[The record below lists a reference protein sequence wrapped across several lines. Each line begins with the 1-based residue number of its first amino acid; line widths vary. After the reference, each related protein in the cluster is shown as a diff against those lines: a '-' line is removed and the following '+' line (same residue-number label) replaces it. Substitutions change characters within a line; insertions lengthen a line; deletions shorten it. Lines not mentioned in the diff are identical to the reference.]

1 MGAYHFSLF
10 ISHTHNPI
18 ITCCF
23 DTMMTHSRRAVIFL
37 PFVLTLCSTSFAT
50 AFVAQRV
57 SPDWFE
63 AELTLR
69 NFPKKPNPDLPA
81 EHVAR
86 CFLRSLQFVDHP
98 DPSSGLRRVHPFL
111 TWECIR
117 SVTARSEVLDAKT
130 FCEYGALS
138 PALQPLMG
146 ATRIELDAK
155 DCTISPGTKAR
166 GDIVS
171 FHITVYGA
179 EVLAFQHKSGMIRDR
194 VSQGPPRVDM
204 VIRLEQARRP
214 PLAGSWLV
222 KEIADVRY
230 ASGGLGWS
238 RHEGV

>member
-1 MGAYHFSLF
+1 
-10 ISHTHNPI
+10 
-18 ITCCF
+18 
-23 DTMMTHSRRAVIFL
+23 MMTRSRRTATFL
-37 PFVLTLCSTSFAT
+37 PLVLTLCYTSFVS

-57 SPDWFE
+57 SSDWFE

-69 NFPKKPNPDLPA
+69 NFPKTPNPDLPA

-86 CFLRSLQFVDHP
+86 CCLRSLQFVDHP
-98 DPSSGLRRVHPFL
+98 YPSSGLSRLYPFL

-117 SVTARSEVLDAKT
+117 SITARSKVLDAKT

-138 PALQPLMG
+138 PVLQPLMG

-155 DCTISPGTKAR
+155 DCTISPGTKTR
-166 GDIVS
+166 GEIVS

-179 EVLAFQHKSGMIRDR
+179 EVLAFQHKSGLIRDR

-204 VIRLEQARRP
+204 VIRLEQVRRP

-222 KEIADVRY
+222 KEIVDVRY